1 MRRSEAKNDLPGNL
15 VATWPA
21 PSPSLWPGKMLRLVA
36 IPIDFRISAIRYFCM
51 STAIMISS
59 RGTLTL
65 PIGLRRKLG
74 LDKGH
79 SVLLAEERPDGIFLH
94 PAVTVRLRDIPA
106 ATIKKWVRDD
116 EADAASVRIVKR

>member
-1 MRRSEAKNDLPGNL
+1 
-15 VATWPA
+15 
-21 PSPSLWPGKMLRLVA
+21 
-36 IPIDFRISAIRYFCM
+36 M
-51 STAIMISS
+51 STAIAISP

-74 LDKGH
+74 LDKSH

-94 PAVTVRLRDIPA
+94 PAVTVPIRDIPA